1 MVDDADLETHLLDFM
16 LKTFAFARTARVDDQ
31 ELVVFERTETESESQ
46 FRPKLVKLRVVI
58 PRPWILYDL
67 AGDALVIARDGKTAG
82 SRPTGT
88 ARETAGG
95 TTEFEEQGV
104 RWKRSKFPDGSFV
117 YAPAELRVNLASP
130 GGRAVIAPS

>member
-1 MVDDADLETHLLDFM
+1 MVDDADLETHLFDFM
-16 LKTFAFARTARVDDQ
+16 LKTFAFARTARVDAH

-46 FRPKLVKLRVVI
+46 FRPKLVKLRVAV
-58 PRPWILYDL
+58 PRAWILYDL
-67 AGDALVIARDGKTAG
+67 AGDALVIAKDGKTAG

-104 RWKRSKFPDGSFV
+104 RWKRVKFPDGSYL
-117 YAPAELRVNLASP
+117 YAPSELSP
-130 GGRAVIAPS
+130 TLSTSAGRAVIAPP